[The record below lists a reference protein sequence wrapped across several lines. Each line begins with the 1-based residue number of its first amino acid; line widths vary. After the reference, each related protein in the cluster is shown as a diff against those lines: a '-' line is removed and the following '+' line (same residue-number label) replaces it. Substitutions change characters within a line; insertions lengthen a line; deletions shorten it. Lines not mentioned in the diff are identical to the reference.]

1 MSMVKLKVVAT
12 ENMQMG
18 VDLAEALRLFIWD
31 YIELDGEPYYA
42 KTCIADGISIKLNG
56 VEMVTSIGGFWDED
70 EFGQLWLNISYSYLV
85 LTAYTGM
92 SIRFEIPQSWFNW
105 KPSQKSIREIEGIYE

>member
-1 MSMVKLKVVAT
+1 MSTVKLKVVAT
-12 ENMQMG
+12 ENMQMS

-42 KTCIADGISIKLNG
+42 KTCVADGISIKLNG
-56 VEMVTSIGGFWDED
+56 VEMVTAIAGFWDED

-105 KPSQKSIREIEGIYE
+105 KPKQKSIREIEGIYE